1 MSEDCFNAAIEC
13 LLSGR
18 PVVAYEHECNGE
30 VVRNGETGLTV
41 PFRDVV
47 GLAEAIRRIVEDR
60 ELAERLGRV
69 GRQKMIEECDINN
82 SIEHRRRFLQ
92 KCLNGRG

>member
-1 MSEDCFNAAIEC
+1 VTQGFNTAVEC

-18 PVVAYEHECNGE
+18 PVVAYEHECNTE

-41 PFRDVV
+41 PFRDIA
-47 GLAEAIRRIVEDR
+47 GLVEAVMRVDEDR
-60 ELAERLGRV
+60 ELAQRLGHV
-69 GRQKMIEECDINN
+69 GRQKMLEECNIAN

-92 KCLNGRG
+92 KCLNGHG